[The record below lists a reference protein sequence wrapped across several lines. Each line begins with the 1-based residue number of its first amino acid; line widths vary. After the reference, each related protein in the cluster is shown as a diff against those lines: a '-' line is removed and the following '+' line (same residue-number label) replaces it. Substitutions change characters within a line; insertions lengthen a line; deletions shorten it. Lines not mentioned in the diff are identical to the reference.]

1 MDERDRVFSFG
12 GFPSELLFTVKEN
25 GEFRLLIRVR
35 LVEAQEIPQ
44 SVQDEALFFLL
55 PLVPQFMNVES
66 EERVFAVLR
75 LQKYSVCENVCG
87 AFPEKVLDLYRESDP
102 RDIVQPL
109 ALSGGGVLFGE
120 IFEVGGIHGGS
131 LLRGGGRKLVCEG
144 GDFFGGQDAIVE
156 SHVCKFSR
164 PVYVC

>member
-44 SVQDEALFFLL
+44 SVQDESLLFLL
-55 PLVPQFMNVES
+55 PFMPEFVDVET

-75 LQKYSVCENVCG
+75 LQKYRFGEDVRG
-87 AFPEKVLDLYRESDP
+87 AFPEKIFYLHWESDP

-109 ALSGGGVLFGE
+109 ALSGAAVAFGE
-120 IFEVGGIHGGS
+120 VLEVGGIHVGS
-131 LLRGGGRKLVCEG
+131 LRGGGRKLVCEG